1 MGIQSKQIQWFPGHM
16 AKTRRMIGENLTTVD
31 AVIEILDARIPASS
45 RNPDIDRICGDK
57 PRLVLLN
64 KAGLADSGITDRWV
78 ARYTKNGIVCL
89 SCDCQSGAGISR
101 IPSAIRELC
110 SEKLERYRDKGMTGR
125 KLRTMVLGI
134 PNVGKSSLINRLTGA
149 KKAKV
154 ENRPGVT
161 LDKQWVATGTGID
174 LLDMPGV
181 LWPKF
186 DDRRVAENL
195 AITGAIK
202 DAILDPEELAS
213 ALCSRLYTLCPE
225 LLCTRYRL
233 GKPEALAELI
243 NYEILELVGR
253 RRGYLVSGGEV
264 DLERTAKMML
274 DEFRSAK
281 IGRISLEAPKTDRG
295 GCNVGTKT

>member
-110 SEKLERYRDKGMTGR
+110 SEKLERYRDKGMTGI

-174 LLDMPGV
+174 LLDLPGL
-181 LWPKF
+181 LWP
-186 DDRRVAENL
+186 
-195 AITGAIK
+195 
-202 DAILDPEELAS
+202 
-213 ALCSRLYTLCPE
+213 
-225 LLCTRYRL
+225 
-233 GKPEALAELI
+233 
-243 NYEILELVGR
+243 
-253 RRGYLVSGGEV
+253 
-264 DLERTAKMML
+264 
-274 DEFRSAK
+274 
-281 IGRISLEAPKTDRG
+281 
-295 GCNVGTKT
+295 

>member
-16 AKTRRMIGENLTTVD
+16 AKTRRMISENLSAVD

-45 RNPDIDRICGDK
+45 RNPEIDRICGEK

-64 KAGLADSGITDRWV
+64 KSGLADESVTARWV
-78 ARYTKNGIVCL
+78 ERYTQNGIVCL
-89 SCDCQSGAGISR
+89 SCDCQSGSGIQR
-101 IPSAIRELC
+101 IAPALRSLC
-110 SEKLERYRDKGMTGR
+110 AEKLERYRDKGMEGR
-125 KLRTMVLGI
+125 KLKTMVLGI

-161 LDKQWVATGTGID
+161 LDKQWVATGIGID

-186 DDRRVAENL
+186 DDKRVAENL

-213 ALCSRLYTLCPE
+213 VLCDTL
-225 LLCTRYRL
+225 
-233 GKPEALAELI
+233 I
-243 NYEILELVGR
+243 
-253 RRGYLVSGGEV
+253 
-264 DLERTAKMML
+264 DL
-274 DEFRSAK
+274 
-281 IGRISLEAPKTDRG
+281 
-295 GCNVGTKT
+295 

>member
-1 MGIQSKQIQWFPGHM
+1 
-16 AKTRRMIGENLTTVD
+16 
-31 AVIEILDARIPASS
+31 
-45 RNPDIDRICGDK
+45 
-57 PRLVLLN
+57 
-64 KAGLADSGITDRWV
+64 
-78 ARYTKNGIVCL
+78 
-89 SCDCQSGAGISR
+89 
-101 IPSAIRELC
+101 
-110 SEKLERYRDKGMTGR
+110 
-125 KLRTMVLGI
+125 MVLGI

-161 LDKQWVATGTGID
+161 LDKQWVATSAGID

-213 ALCSRLYTLCPE
+213 ALCSRLYALCPE

-233 GKPEALAELI
+233 GAPEALAELK

-281 IGRISLEAPKTDRG
+281 IGRISLEAPK
-295 GCNVGTKT
+295 N